1 MVKLVKNWSCVLGL
15 VLSATGLLRGQSCS
29 QCAEWNKPQTPFR
42 IYGNTYYVGPHG
54 LSSVLITSDQGHV
67 LIDGAIPES
76 AAVIAANIR
85 ALGFKVED
93 VKLILNSH
101 VHSDHAGG
109 LGALQRMSGAR
120 VLASASSVKVL
131 QDGRPGRDD
140 PQFGELRAIAPVH
153 RLGVVR
159 DGETVRV
166 GPIALMA
173 HLTPGHSPGGTSW
186 TWTSCEGGRCE
197 QMVYADSV
205 SAVSATRYKFS
216 QHPEVQAQFARSFS
230 WLEAVPCDVVITPHP
245 DASDFWERTD
255 GGKREPAVN
264 VHGCKELAK
273 DGREGLKGRLAK
285 EQGKA
290 TASAP

>member
-1 MVKLVKNWSCVLGL
+1 VAKFVKNWSCILGL
-15 VLSATGLLRGQSCS
+15 VLGATGLLRGQNCS

-54 LSSVLITSDQGHV
+54 LSSVLITGPEGDV
-67 LIDGAIPES
+67 LIDGDLAES
-76 AAVIAANIR
+76 AAVIAGNIR

-109 LGALQRMSGAR
+109 LAALQRMSGAR
-120 VLASASSVKVL
+120 VLASAASGAVL
-131 QDGRPGRDD
+131 KNGRPGRDD

-166 GPIALMA
+166 GPIALTA
-173 HLTPGHSPGGTSW
+173 HLTPGHTPGGTSW
-186 TWTSCEGGRCE
+186 TWRTCEGGRCE

-205 SAVSATRYKFS
+205 TAVSATRYKFS
-216 QHPEVQAQFARSFS
+216 QHPEVQAQFARSFA
-230 WLEAVPCDVVITPHP
+230 WLDAVPCDVLITPHP

-255 GGKREPAVN
+255 VGRREPVVDAG
-264 VHGCKELAK
+264 GCRKLAEE
-273 DGREGLKGRLAK
+273 GREGLKRRLGEERGR
-285 EQGKA
+285 
-290 TASAP
+290 